1 MNAFAYRRVSSISD
15 ALTSIA
21 AHHHGKYL
29 GGGTNLVDLMKM
41 GVEQPAALID
51 VTRLP
56 VAAIEEYRGGVRIG
70 ATVRNSAV
78 AGNPLIQQRYPVLAQ
93 ALLAGASA
101 QIRNMATV
109 AGNLLQRTRC
119 SYFYDP
125 SYRECNKRAP
135 GSGCAAI
142 GGYNRMHSILGAS
155 DQCIATHPS
164 DMAVALAVLEA
175 VIQVKSASGERS
187 IPIGDFH
194 RLPALK
200 RDEPTAYGTCG
211 AKADSLRHPLPPAAP
226 PRSRSESGPA
236 S

>member
-56 VAAIEEYRGGVRIG
+56 LTAIEEYRGGVRIG

-119 SYFYDP
+119 SYFYDRATANAINARQDRVARP
-125 SYRECNKRAP
+125 SAGITECIRSWAPATNASRLIRAIWP
-135 GSGCAAI
+135 W
-142 GGYNRMHSILGAS
+142 L
-155 DQCIATHPS
+155 
-164 DMAVALAVLEA
+164 
-175 VIQVKSASGERS
+175 
-187 IPIGDFH
+187 
-194 RLPALK
+194 LPYLK
-200 RDEPTAYGTCG
+200 Q
-211 AKADSLRHPLPPAAP
+211 
-226 PRSRSESGPA
+226 
-236 S
+236 